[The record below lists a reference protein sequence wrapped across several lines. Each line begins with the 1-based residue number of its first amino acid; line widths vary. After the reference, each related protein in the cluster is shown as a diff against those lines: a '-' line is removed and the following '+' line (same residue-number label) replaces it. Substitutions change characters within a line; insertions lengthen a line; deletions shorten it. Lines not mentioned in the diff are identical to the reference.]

1 MSTTMLTFVM
11 TSTTAFVVLAQLAAM
26 WMFVDMSTFETNFMT
41 HMMDFKE
48 RNSPTRLLL
57 TKKYSENFPTV
68 SSKQRG
74 LRSVIPQEYVY
85 NSKKYVSACP
95 PGPPGPPGEH
105 GTHGED
111 GLPGQDG
118 QPGMGADEM
127 GYNTGPKECIKCPAG
142 MEGPPGADGPPGP
155 PGHPGND
162 GAPGSVGNLGP
173 PGPPGPPGAPGPSGL
188 PGVPGN
194 DGEAGADGER
204 HLKGPRGPPG
214 PPGPP
219 GVPGTDGHAYV
230 QAPPESGPPGPPG
243 PPGKD
248 GTPGAPGIPGEP
260 GAIGA
265 PGRDAAYCP
274 CPPRAAFP
282 HPYQATDGARGT
294 ASTSA
299 KGPVETV
306 SSSVTGTEGARS
318 SLTVGIKITDKDWE
332 GPSSGSAPN
341 AAVRAPYHHADATV
355 GKPQSTYRSETRHEA
370 RPPAAV
376 PYKSQNAETIAEVTT
391 VQKITGNEPYTQV
404 KVTEGVLGP
413 EPKVEVKTNVVKD
426 SAGKDSNAIFETV
439 DTWTEER
446 TNKKNYFY
454 RTL

>member
-1 MSTTMLTFVM
+1 M

-41 HMMDFKE
+41 HMMDFKF
-48 RNSPTRLLL
+48 
-57 TKKYSENFPTV
+57 K
-68 SSKQRG
+68 SSG
-74 LRSVIPQEYVY
+74 LRFVIPEEYVY
-85 NSKKYVSACP
+85 NSKKYVTACP

-118 QPGMGADEM
+118 QPGMSADEM

-142 MEGPPGADGPPGP
+142 MEGPPGPDGPPGP

-162 GAPGSVGNLGP
+162 GEPGSVGQVGP

-194 DGEAGADGER
+194 DGEAGADGVR
-204 HLKGPRGPPG
+204 HLVGPRGPPG

-230 QAPPESGPPGPPG
+230 QPPPESGPPGPPG
-243 PPGKD
+243 PPGKN

-282 HPYQATDGARGT
+282 HPYQATD
-294 ASTSA
+294 
-299 KGPVETV
+299 
-306 SSSVTGTEGARS
+306 
-318 SLTVGIKITDKDWE
+318 
-332 GPSSGSAPN
+332 
-341 AAVRAPYHHADATV
+341 
-355 GKPQSTYRSETRHEA
+355 
-370 RPPAAV
+370 
-376 PYKSQNAETIAEVTT
+376 ETIAEVTA
-391 VQKITGNEPYTQV
+391 VQKITGNEPNAQV
-404 KVTEGVLGP
+404 KVMEGVLGP
-413 EPKVEVKTNVVKD
+413 EPKVEVKTNVVQD
-426 SAGKDSNAIFETV
+426 SSGKDSRTVFEIV
-439 DTWTEER
+439 DTWTVGPQVESSVSESIAQFPSG
-446 TNKKNYFY
+446 NKKNKGATLKRARVHGKGIRRRR
-454 RTL
+454 RTHRNNQNRRKH